1 MDFNGT
7 WVYWEEKHF
16 SRHWSLQ
23 ESYRY
28 EVINNVFDCNL
39 FLLFSHVASSPE
51 WNPGLIGLTF
61 HFCLFTYFVFLIL
74 CAEVND
80 RDYRAWYG
88 LGQTYEILKMP
99 FYCLYYYRQAHK
111 FRYAQFSLHS
121 STLSVYLTACV
132 PHFGVFCDLL
142 LKRRKTTW
150 NLFALCSK
158 KALTV
163 TSFMRL
169 SSPG

>member
-1 MDFNGT
+1 MT
-7 WVYWEEKHF
+7 F
-16 SRHWSLQ
+16 SLPSPSSLLKLP
-23 ESYRY
+23 
-28 EVINNVFDCNL
+28 NVFDCNL

-51 WNPGLIGLTF
+51 WNPGLMALTVL
-61 HFCLFTYFVFLIL
+61 FCLFTYFVFLIL

-121 STLSVYLTACV
+121 STLPVYLTACV

-142 LKRRKTTW
+142 LGSLRSDDGNVNDNAT
-150 NLFALCSK
+150 NQ
-158 KALTV
+158 
-163 TSFMRL
+163 
-169 SSPG
+169 

>member
-23 ESYRY
+23 ESHRY
-28 EVINNVFDCNL
+28 EDINNVFDCNL
-39 FLLFSHVASSPE
+39 SLLFSHVASSPG
-51 WNPGLIGLTF
+51 WNPGLIALTF
-61 HFCLFTYFVFLIL
+61 HFCLFPYFVYLIL